1 MHARKLYLLRETGML
16 RVNSAHR
23 RIQFVQLKAIPHL
36 SFALF
41 CTSSPL
47 FSQSIHP
54 SLLRVSTSP
63 FHIVS
68 TVSARTLPSFSVLV
82 SLEILSGRMQP
93 APQRADLGGARMAFF
108 WAKLP
113 KSPIS
118 LMFER
123 YCNLQFGNA
132 LEKGTTFR
140 YVYKSQIGDM
150 VTYPL

>member
-1 MHARKLYLLRETGML
+1 
-16 RVNSAHR
+16 
-23 RIQFVQLKAIPHL
+23 
-36 SFALF
+36 
-41 CTSSPL
+41 
-47 FSQSIHP
+47 
-54 SLLRVSTSP
+54 
-63 FHIVS
+63 
-68 TVSARTLPSFSVLV
+68 
-82 SLEILSGRMQP
+82 
-93 APQRADLGGARMAFF
+93 MAFF